1 MSAIRVDQNI
11 LNQRGTPAFFADDF
25 SRRPAAGYQGRI
37 FISADTHEIY
47 RDDTTAWVLIADAG
61 AGSGTL
67 QSVTAN
73 GNTTSYGIDILGV
86 GLRVQ
91 AGGITDYTIPSGG
104 IMFGSPSYLL
114 TTDTT
119 NLFWDDTNNR
129 LGLGT
134 NTPGARLDIHATG
147 TNATFNGTGTS
158 NSTLVFQRS
167 GTSRWTI
174 GNYYS
179 SAVADDFN
187 IYDNVNAQYRFYV
200 HNTGVIN
207 IPTSL
212 IIGSSTP
219 TSSYIFDVTGN
230 SNVTGTFRTTGAIT
244 GLSTATF
251 SSTVTATTYNSTQG
265 AYSIAAAGSYNG
277 FQFGAD
283 NTTAACYIYDTTNS
297 QYRLVI
303 KNGGNV
309 GIGTITP
316 QTNTHIVG
324 TNGVVASY
332 GQLFLQTSNTAT
344 IDMGGQISLGGFY
357 NGTSNY
363 TQFGTISARKENSI
377 LSQNGYLSF
386 ATNNNGTVTEAM
398 RISSAGVITQTGTN
412 ISNRIVSS
420 GNGEGWFG
428 VYANSI
434 NTLFAGS
441 AGAWEGNASN
451 NGAIAAT
458 NSLTFYT
465 SGTASV
471 KMSLSTAGVLT
482 VSNLA
487 TGALT
492 SVSGVIT
499 SSSDKNL
506 KIDDGT
512 LDKALDKV
520 LKLIPRYFY
529 WKEETE
535 LDTKTRQLGF
545 YAQEVNEAL
554 GEEAANT
561 PKDNRGWGIYDRA
574 IIAMLTKSIQELNE
588 KLVRNNI
595 N

>member
-187 IYDNVNAQYRFYV
+187 IYDNVNSQYRFYI

-219 TSSYIFDVTGN
+219 TSSYILDVTGN
-230 SNVTGTFRTTGAIT
+230 SNVTGTFRTTGSIT
-244 GLSTATF
+244 SLSDFYLTGSTAKVIGGDSVGRLVLANSTQTTYGIFYGATNATPNITTFVNSSALTLTLNANNTATF
-251 SSTVTATTYNSTQG
+251 SSSLGIGITPYTNTIGKSLDINDGAGMFGYSNQNYVTGNLYFDSAWKTKNATS
-265 AYSIAAAGSYNG
+265 
-277 FQFGAD
+277 
-283 NTTAACYIYDTTNS
+283 
-297 QYRLVI
+297 
-303 KNGGNV
+303 GGCINISGDIIFLTSNV
-309 GIGTITP
+309 G
-316 QTNTHIVG
+316 
-324 TNGVVASY
+324 
-332 GQLFLQTSNTAT
+332 TA
-344 IDMGGQISLGGFY
+344 G
-357 NGTSNY
+357 
-363 TQFGTISARKENSI
+363 
-377 LSQNGYLSF
+377 
-386 ATNNNGTVTEAM
+386 GTVTLTE
-398 RISSAGVITQTGTN
+398 RFKISNAGVVTQTGTN
-412 ISNRIVSS
+412 ISNRIISS

-465 SGTASV
+465 SGSASV

>member
-134 NTPGARLDIHATG
+134 NAPGARLDVHATG

-187 IYDNVNAQYRFYV
+187 IYDNVNSQYRFYV

-219 TSSYIFDVTGN
+219 TSSYILDVTGN

-244 GLSTATF
+244 GLSTATITTSVSSDILTAAGNSALININSSSGNVNSRNWRLVPLVVDYGDLYLQVSTTQGGTPSTNVLGFSRTGAATF
-251 SSTVTATTYNSTQG
+251 SSSVQATKVILSGGSDQSELTNAVNNDFKLTNSGNFRIINNANTVALLTILNTGAATFSSLGTGTVTAT
-265 AYSIAAAGSYNG
+265 
-277 FQFGAD
+277 
-283 NTTAACYIYDTTNS
+283 
-297 QYRLVI
+297 
-303 KNGGNV
+303 
-309 GIGTITP
+309 
-316 QTNTHIVG
+316 
-324 TNGVVASY
+324 
-332 GQLFLQTSNTAT
+332 
-344 IDMGGQISLGGFY
+344 
-357 NGTSNY
+357 
-363 TQFGTISARKENSI
+363 
-377 LSQNGYLSF
+377 
-386 ATNNNGTVTEAM
+386 
-398 RISSAGVITQTGTN
+398 
-412 ISNRIVSS
+412 
-420 GNGEGWFG
+420 
-428 VYANSI
+428 
-434 NTLFAGS
+434 
-441 AGAWEGNASN
+441 
-451 NGAIAAT
+451 
-458 NSLTFYT
+458 
-465 SGTASV
+465 SGT
-471 KMSLSTAGVLT
+471 LST
-482 VSNLA
+482 VS
-487 TGALT
+487 
-492 SVSGVIT
+492 
-499 SSSDKNL
+499 DMNL
-506 KIDDGT
+506 KVEDGFIDN
-512 LDKALDKV
+512 ALGKV
-520 LKLIPRYFY
+520 INLKPRYFH
-529 WKEETE
+529 WKEESGLPTD
-535 LDTKTRQLGF
+535 LRQLGF
-545 YAQEVNEAL
+545 YAQEVNAAL

-561 PKDNRGWGIYDRA
+561 PKTENDKWGIYDRA

>member
-73 GNTTSYGIDILGV
+73 GNTTSYGIDILSV

-134 NTPGARLDIHATG
+134 NAPGARLDVHATG

-187 IYDNVNAQYRFYV
+187 IYDNVNSQYRFYV

-219 TSSYIFDVTGN
+219 TSSYILDVTGN

-244 GLSTATF
+244 GLSTANF
-251 SSTVTATTYNSTQG
+251 SNNVGVGAATNVNGNLEVWGNGASVAQFSIGRSASIHTDFFIDATGNYYIQPLGVTKLTLLTTGNLGIGGTNPPYILSIFGGTNFTCHLTTDFVSGTTGSGFFVHTGANTGNTYSEIKCLTSGATAWGNLVLQNGPANVLIGTATDAGYKLDINGDLRTYGST
-265 AYSIAAAGSYNG
+265 AALTYADRSSGSYI
-277 FQFGAD
+277 FYA
-283 NTTAACYIYDTTNS
+283 T
-297 QYRLVI
+297 
-303 KNGGNV
+303 GGV
-309 GIGTITP
+309 T
-316 QTNTHIVG
+316 
-324 TNGVVASY
+324 Y
-332 GQLFLQTSNTAT
+332 
-344 IDMGGQISLGGFY
+344 FY
-357 NGTSNY
+357 NGSNKASINMTTGVY
-363 TQFGTISARKENSI
+363 TPLSDINKKKDLELSTIGLDAI
-377 LSQNGYLSF
+377 LSLKPTLYRILDEEN
-386 ATNNNGTVTEAM
+386 TE
-398 RISSAGVITQTGTN
+398 
-412 ISNRIVSS
+412 
-420 GNGEGWFG
+420 
-428 VYANSI
+428 
-434 NTLFAGS
+434 
-441 AGAWEGNASN
+441 
-451 NGAIAAT
+451 
-458 NSLTFYT
+458 
-465 SGTASV
+465 
-471 KMSLSTAGVLT
+471 KH
-482 VSNLA
+482 
-487 TGALT
+487 
-492 SVSGVIT
+492 
-499 SSSDKNL
+499 
-506 KIDDGT
+506 
-512 LDKALDKV
+512 
-520 LKLIPRYFY
+520 
-529 WKEETE
+529 
-535 LDTKTRQLGF
+535 LGF
-545 YAQEVNEAL
+545 IAQEVKKFIPQAYVES
-554 GEEAANT
+554 GED
-561 PKDNRGWGIYDRA
+561 KDKFIGLDYQA
-574 IIAMLTKSIQELNE
+574 ITSTLVKAIQELNE
-588 KLVRNNI
+588 KLIRNNI

>member
-73 GNTTSYGIDILGV
+73 GHTTSYGIDILGV

-134 NTPGARLDIHATG
+134 NTPGARLDVHATG

-187 IYDNVNAQYRFYV
+187 IYDNVNSQYRFYV

-219 TSSYIFDVTGN
+219 TSSYILDVTGN
-230 SNVTGTFRTTGAIT
+230 SNITGTFRTTGN
-244 GLSTATF
+244 ATF
-251 SSTVTATTYNSTQG
+251 LT
-265 AYSIAAAGSYNG
+265 
-277 FQFGAD
+277 
-283 NTTAACYIYDTTNS
+283 
-297 QYRLVI
+297 
-303 KNGGNV
+303 NV
-309 GIGTITP
+309 GIGSSAAYKLDVRGTYDASGIITVRS
-316 QTNTHIVG
+316 TD
-324 TNGVVASY
+324 S
-332 GQLFLQTSNTAT
+332 AT
-344 IDMGGQISLGGFY
+344 IDVGGVLGFGGFH
-357 NGTSNY
+357 NGSSNES
-363 TQFGTISARKENSI
+363 QWAWIKGAKENS
-377 LSQNGYLSF
+377 SVNNNASYLSF
-386 ATNNNGTVTEAM
+386 ATMVSGGSPTEKL
-398 RISSAGVITQTGTN
+398 RISSGGAVTITNLGTGAVTATGGV
-412 ISNRIVSS
+412 
-420 GNGEGWFG
+420 
-428 VYANSI
+428 
-434 NTLFAGS
+434 
-441 AGAWEGNASN
+441 
-451 NGAIAAT
+451 
-458 NSLTFYT
+458 
-465 SGTASV
+465 
-471 KMSLSTAGVLT
+471 LST
-482 VSNLA
+482 
-487 TGALT
+487 T
-492 SVSGVIT
+492 S
-499 SSSDKNL
+499 DMNL
-506 KIDDGT
+506 KIEDGFI
-512 LDKALDKV
+512 DNALEKI
-520 LKLIPRYFY
+520 LKLTPRYFY
-529 WKEETE
+529 WKEESNLPTD
-535 LDTKTRQLGF
+535 LRQLGF

-554 GEEAANT
+554 GEEVANT
-561 PKDNRGWGIYDRA
+561 PKEENQNWGIYDRG
-574 IIAMLTKSIQELNE
+574 IIAMLTKAFQELNE

>member
-11 LNQRGTPAFFADDF
+11 LNQRGTPAFFADNF

-91 AGGITDYTIPSGG
+91 SGGITDYTIPSGG

-187 IYDNVNAQYRFYV
+187 IYDNVNSQYRFYI

-219 TSSYIFDVTGN
+219 TSSYILDVTGN

-244 GLSTATF
+244 SLSSINSNTLLVNATAQAN
-251 SSTVTATTYNSTQG
+251 VTALIQGKVATAGTALKVISDGNGTDKVFEFTGSDGVATQTMTMMQ
-265 AYSIAAAGSYNG
+265 S
-277 FQFGAD
+277 
-283 NTTAACYIYDTTNS
+283 
-297 QYRLVI
+297 
-303 KNGGNV
+303 GNV
-309 GIGTITP
+309 GIGISSPNNRLSIYDNSTADSTLYVKNDHATSGDYTATFRL
-316 QTNTHIVG
+316 QSNTNNTSSRFLTCSGNDVG
-324 TNGVVASY
+324 GNGDALIIYGNGNVVNVNNSY
-332 GQLFLQTSNTAT
+332 GTLSDIRL
-344 IDMGGQISLGGFY
+344 
-357 NGTSNY
+357 
-363 TQFGTISARKENSI
+363 KENIIDATPKLDDLLQLKVKNFNLIGHENKQIGFIADEFEEVFPKMVEIDGKSGMKLIKTSI
-377 LSQNGYLSF
+377 LVPMLVKAIQEQQSQIEEL
-386 ATNNNGTVTEAM
+386 
-398 RISSAGVITQTGTN
+398 
-412 ISNRIVSS
+412 
-420 GNGEGWFG
+420 
-428 VYANSI
+428 
-434 NTLFAGS
+434 
-441 AGAWEGNASN
+441 
-451 NGAIAAT
+451 
-458 NSLTFYT
+458 
-465 SGTASV
+465 
-471 KMSLSTAGVLT
+471 
-482 VSNLA
+482 
-487 TGALT
+487 
-492 SVSGVIT
+492 
-499 SSSDKNL
+499 
-506 KIDDGT
+506 
-512 LDKALDKV
+512 KAL
-520 LKLIPRYFY
+520 I
-529 WKEETE
+529 
-535 LDTKTRQLGF
+535 
-545 YAQEVNEAL
+545 
-554 GEEAANT
+554 
-561 PKDNRGWGIYDRA
+561 
-574 IIAMLTKSIQELNE
+574 
-588 KLVRNNI
+588 NNI

>member
-1 MSAIRVDQNI
+1 
-11 LNQRGTPAFFADDF
+11 
-25 SRRPAAGYQGRI
+25 
-37 FISADTHEIY
+37 
-47 RDDTTAWVLIADAG
+47 
-61 AGSGTL
+61 
-67 QSVTAN
+67 
-73 GNTTSYGIDILGV
+73 
-86 GLRVQ
+86 
-91 AGGITDYTIPSGG
+91 
-104 IMFGSPSYLL
+104 MFGSPSYLL

-187 IYDNVNAQYRFYV
+187 IYDNVNSQYRFYV

-219 TSSYIFDVTGN
+219 TSSYILDVTGN
-230 SNVTGTFRTTGAIT
+230 SNVTGTFRTTGA
-244 GLSTATF
+244 ATF
-251 SSTVTATTYNSTQG
+251 TAGIMSIFGLKITADATGEMDINYN
-265 AYSIAAAGSYNG
+265 N
-277 FQFGAD
+277 
-283 NTTAACYIYDTTNS
+283 
-297 QYRLVI
+297 
-303 KNGGNV
+303 
-309 GIGTITP
+309 
-316 QTNTHIVG
+316 
-324 TNGVVASY
+324 
-332 GQLFLQTSNTAT
+332 SNT
-344 IDMGGQISLGGFY
+344 GGFY
-357 NGTSNY
+357 YYGGSTSAK
-363 TQFGTISARKENSI
+363 FSVIS
-377 LSQNGYLSF
+377 
-386 ATNNNGTVTEAM
+386 T
-398 RISSAGVITQTGTN
+398 GVVTQTGTN
-412 ISNRIVSS
+412 ISNRIISS

-465 SGTASV
+465 SGSASV

>member
-37 FISADTHEIY
+37 FISTDTHEIY

-134 NTPGARLDIHATG
+134 NTPSARLDIHATG

-187 IYDNVNAQYRFYV
+187 IYDNVNSQYRFYV

-219 TSSYIFDVTGN
+219 TSSYILDV
-230 SNVTGTFRTTGAIT
+230 
-244 GLSTATF
+244 
-251 SSTVTATTYNSTQG
+251 
-265 AYSIAAAGSYNG
+265 
-277 FQFGAD
+277 
-283 NTTAACYIYDTTNS
+283 
-297 QYRLVI
+297 
-303 KNGGNV
+303 
-309 GIGTITP
+309 
-316 QTNTHIVG
+316 
-324 TNGVVASY
+324 
-332 GQLFLQTSNTAT
+332 
-344 IDMGGQISLGGFY
+344 
-357 NGTSNY
+357 
-363 TQFGTISARKENSI
+363 
-377 LSQNGYLSF
+377 
-386 ATNNNGTVTEAM
+386 
-398 RISSAGVITQTGTN
+398 
-412 ISNRIVSS
+412 
-420 GNGEGWFG
+420 
-428 VYANSI
+428 
-434 NTLFAGS
+434 
-441 AGAWEGNASN
+441 
-451 NGAIAAT
+451 
-458 NSLTFYT
+458 
-465 SGTASV
+465 SGT
-471 KMSLSTAGVLT
+471 GRF
-482 VSNLA
+482 

-492 SVSGVIT
+492 GTSATFSGVLT
-499 SSSDKNL
+499 SSSLVLTGVGSVLSRGGSTTNNVYGYFNNTSGAFYWGTESSAGSSIITNNPAYYGAISSTGLGISGNNGTNL
-506 KIDDGT
+506 HMVVTSSGNVGFATSTPKGKVSIYISSLTTAGTFASSALQINNPANVGDYSQITFGYDGGAT
-512 LDKALDKV
+512 TYASAYIGYVSTSAANNGLGDIVMGTRSVTTDTQPIERLRITSGGNVLIGTTTDSGYKLDINGDLRTYGSTAALTYADRSSGSY
-520 LKLIPRYFY
+520 IFYATGGITYFY
-529 WKEETE
+529 NGSNKASINMTTGVYTPLSDINKKKDLELSTIGLDAILSLKPTLYRILDEENTE
-535 LDTKTRQLGF
+535 KHLGF
-545 YAQEVNEAL
+545 IAQEVKEFIPQAYVES
-554 GEEAANT
+554 GED
-561 PKDNRGWGIYDRA
+561 KDKFIGLDYQA
-574 IIAMLTKSIQELNE
+574 ITSTLVKAIQELNE

>member
-25 SRRPAAGYQGRI
+25 SRRPAAGYKGRI

-187 IYDNVNAQYRFYV
+187 IYDNVNSQYRFYV

-219 TSSYIFDVTGN
+219 TSSYILDVTGN
-230 SNVTGTFRTTGAIT
+230 SNVTGTFRTTGIT
-244 GLSTATF
+244 SITSSTA
-251 SSTVTATTYNSTQG
+251 STSTTTGALIVT
-265 AYSIAAAGSYNG
+265 
-277 FQFGAD
+277 
-283 NTTAACYIYDTTNS
+283 
-297 QYRLVI
+297 
-303 KNGGNV
+303 GGL
-309 GIGTITP
+309 GIG
-316 QTNTHIVG
+316 G
-324 TNGVVASY
+324 
-332 GQLFLQTSNTAT
+332 AT
-344 IDMGGQISLGGFY
+344 Y
-357 NGTSNY
+357 GTS
-363 TQFGTISARKENSI
+363 A
-377 LSQNGYLSF
+377 
-386 ATNNNGTVTEAM
+386 
-398 RISSAGVITQTGTN
+398 
-412 ISNRIVSS
+412 
-420 GNGEGWFG
+420 
-428 VYANSI
+428 VYANS
-434 NTLFAGS
+434 
-441 AGAWEGNASN
+441 
-451 NGAIAAT
+451 
-458 NSLTFYT
+458 
-465 SGTASV
+465 SV
-471 KMSLSTAGVLT
+471 LSTVMG
-482 VSNLA
+482 SPQ
-487 TGALT
+487 
-492 SVSGVIT
+492 
-499 SSSDKNL
+499 
-506 KIDDGT
+506 
-512 LDKALDKV
+512 
-520 LKLIPRYFY
+520 LKLINNAASTINQRVDLGLRWEDGTYNGIGGISMVRESATARSGRLVLSGINSAGDPNDAVNITSGGNVNIAGSVSSNTRLTVTGVDSTSSNYAFVANNASTNIFLIRNDGDVNTGTAAASPVNNTTTSLANMFVASGGTLQKSTASSQRFKENIQDWIGNGLNTILALKPKTFTYKEGYYNNPELEMLGLIAEEVAEVSPYLAEYENEDRTGQVENVRYATIVVPLI
-529 WKEETE
+529 K
-535 LDTKTRQLGF
+535 
-545 YAQEVNEAL
+545 A
-554 GEEAANT
+554 
-561 PKDNRGWGIYDRA
+561 
-574 IIAMLTKSIQELNE
+574 IQEQQAQIEEL
-588 KLVRNNI
+588 KAMI
-595 N
+595 AAK